1 MITYEHGTTQK
12 LTEIFEKHVKLCNFG
27 NLKILDALRKHA
39 SNSEQN
45 GVKLCDFGNLFD
57 A

>member
-1 MITYEHGTTQK
+1 MVTYEHGTTQK